1 MDLKV
6 VRFDQNH
13 RSCVRVS
20 TQSPNPILRQSP
32 LFQPLVFARVILIVC
47 NPVKS
52 GTKWKK
58 TGYGFTTLLQQS
70 LLHGISSS
78 ETNRKKPTYGQISK
92 SRIKSV

>member
-32 LFQPLVFARVILIVC
+32 LFQPLVFARVIIIVC

-58 TGYGFTTLLQQS
+58 TGLILLPYYSNPGWLGYQA
-70 LLHGISSS
+70 
-78 ETNRKKPTYGQISK
+78 
-92 SRIKSV
+92 